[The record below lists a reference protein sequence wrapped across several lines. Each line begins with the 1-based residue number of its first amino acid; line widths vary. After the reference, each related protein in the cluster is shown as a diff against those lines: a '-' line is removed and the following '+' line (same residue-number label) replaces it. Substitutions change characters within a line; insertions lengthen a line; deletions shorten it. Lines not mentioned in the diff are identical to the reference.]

1 MNKKLYR
8 LKMILQKKEIRPT
21 YQRLKIFEYLHQSKE
36 HPTVE
41 MIYNNM
47 VKKIPTI
54 SKATIYN
61 TINLLVE
68 KGLIVPLA
76 IPDSDTR
83 FESNVGWHHHF
94 LCERC
99 GKIIDLDIK
108 CEYFEKR
115 EIQGHRIKELHGYFK
130 GICRKCLES
139 KELV

>member
-1 MNKKLYR
+1 
-8 LKMILQKKEIRPT
+8 MILQKKEIRPT

-83 FESNVGWHHHF
+83 FESNVDWHHHF
-94 LCERC
+94 LCQRC

-108 CEYFEKR
+108 CEYFEKKQV
-115 EIQGHRIKELHGYFK
+115 QGHKIKELHSYFK
-130 GICRKCLES
+130 GICKECLE
-139 KELV
+139 KQKNRLTK